1 MSIDNA
7 DAVIDGLE
15 QFSICCIVRNEGSLA
30 IQAQDEEVVFRRFE
44 AEAVRSTRP
53 GRGELAG
60 TGAAVWGEQS
70 VGVENFRAEATNGTD
85 GASSAAARSAE
96 PGDRDGGESVAEPVE
111 GTTGSDAGGVAAGGV
126 GSRGGAVQCA
136 ASVAGVATDAVAVEK
151 KSLRAQEQDTPEN
164 RQRRQ
169 AWREQVSQLDPQRLV
184 FLDESGVTTQMTRR
198 YGRAPRGERI
208 REATPAGHWNTLTL
222 LGAMTQ
228 QGMLASMTVE
238 SPTDGDVFLAYLDE
252 VLCRQLQA
260 GQVVVMDNL
269 SVHKV
274 AGVRERIEAV
284 GATLLYLPPYSPDF
298 NPIEQAWSKI
308 KQKLRAAQARTVE
321 ALEAAVAQA
330 LATVTS
336 QDATAWFHHCGHA
349 IQ

>member
-1 MSIDNA
+1 
-7 DAVIDGLE
+7 
-15 QFSICCIVRNEGSLA
+15 
-30 IQAQDEEVVFRRFE
+30 
-44 AEAVRSTRP
+44 
-53 GRGELAG
+53 
-60 TGAAVWGEQS
+60 
-70 VGVENFRAEATNGTD
+70 
-85 GASSAAARSAE
+85 
-96 PGDRDGGESVAEPVE
+96 
-111 GTTGSDAGGVAAGGV
+111 
-126 GSRGGAVQCA
+126 
-136 ASVAGVATDAVAVEK
+136 
-151 KSLRAQEQDTPEN
+151 
-164 RQRRQ
+164 
-169 AWREQVSQLDPQRLV
+169 
-184 FLDESGVTTQMTRR
+184 MTRR

-252 VLCRQLQA
+252 VLCPQLQA

-308 KQKLRAAQARTVE
+308 KQKLRADNPVRGIEKPKDGRRERAISPEEYQRLGSAFDELLKLGANPWAVYASRVIALSGCRRGEVFGLRKTEVDAPHSCFRFGDTKSGQQMRPLGSAVFEVMAEAPMVEGSEYVFPAARGKGHLLDVKVFRRACE
-321 ALEAAVAQA
+321 AAGLPGLTLHGLRHGYASVAGELGYADATIGVLLGHRSNTISGRYTHIPDPAAVAA
-330 LATVTS
+330 AGRVAATIARRMKGETVS
-336 QDATAWFHHCGHA
+336 AKVVNLPKRR
-349 IQ
+349 